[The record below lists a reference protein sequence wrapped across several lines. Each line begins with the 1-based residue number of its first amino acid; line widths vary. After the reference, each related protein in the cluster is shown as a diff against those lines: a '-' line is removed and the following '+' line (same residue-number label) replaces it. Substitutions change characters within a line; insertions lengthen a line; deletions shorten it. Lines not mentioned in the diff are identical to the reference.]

1 MIEGF
6 IYGKGFGQG
15 VDVEIIGVFF
25 WIICIGAV
33 RIKDAHATEEGL
45 MRALHAVEIVDGAF
59 GSPCGE
65 MGFGAYMADAV
76 AVAFPALADIGVV

>member
-45 MRALHAVEIVDGAF
+45 MRALHAVEIVDGAV
-59 GSPCGE
+59 GGPCGE
-65 MGFGAYMADAV
+65 MGFGADMADAV